1 MRTAHVRLIL
11 AAGLAT
17 AGASL
22 AWAQAPATSAPPSTP
37 TPAAAPPSGPAP
49 TTSSAP
55 LPQTSP
61 VAPANPATP
70 AGAAAQG
77 VAPTTA
83 PATAAPPAAPAADE
97 PPPAVPTT
105 GDGAVIVSVLEKV
118 CVPLVRG
125 GNLDQL
131 AAQLPGMRKNRRDGT
146 WTMPLGGTRD
156 YQVTV
161 LAQGVNKDV
170 CQAEVHFAIGQ
181 DAPIVKAINIW
192 SFLHKPELISTAN
205 YVQVEGDGVKRVRK
219 SWEHLESN
227 SSTAVN
233 FTTWRKPDD
242 SSLNR
247 GYDTG
252 ILYYQER
259 KF

>member
-1 MRTAHVRLIL
+1 MRTATVRMIL
-11 AAGLAT
+11 LAGVAS

-22 AWAQAPATSAPPSTP
+22 AWAQAPATTAPPSTP

-61 VAPANPATP
+61 VAPASPATP
-70 AGAAAQG
+70 AGAAPQG
-77 VAPTTA
+77 VAPTA
-83 PATAAPPAAPAADE
+83 PEATPNPADAPPTL
-97 PPPAVPTT
+97 PTA
-105 GDGAVIVSVLEKV
+105 GDGAVIVNVLEKI

-131 AAQLPGMRKNRRDGT
+131 APQLPGMRKNRRDNT
-146 WTMPLGGTRD
+146 WSMPLGGSRD
-156 YQVTV
+156 YQLTI

-170 CQAEVHFAIGQ
+170 CQAEVHFAVGQ
-181 DAPIVKAINIW
+181 DAPIVKTINIW
-192 SFLHKPELISTAN
+192 SFLHRPELILQAN
-205 YVQVEGDGVKRVRK
+205 YVAVEADGVKRVRK

-242 SSLNR
+242 SPLNR

>member
-1 MRTAHVRLIL
+1 MPTASLRLML
-11 AAGLAT
+11 AAGACAAAT
-17 AGASL
+17 A
-22 AWAQAPATSAPPSTP
+22 AWAQAPATATP
-37 TPAAAPPSGPAP
+37 
-49 TTSSAP
+49 
-55 LPQTSP
+55 
-61 VAPANPATP
+61 PATP
-70 AGAAAQG
+70 AAPAPAAA
-77 VAPTTA
+77 APVTPA
-83 PATAAPPAAPAADE
+83 PAAASPATAAPAPAAAAPE
-97 PPPAVPTT
+97 TPPNPAEAPPTLPT
-105 GDGAVIVSVLEKV
+105 EGDGAAIINVLEKV

-131 AAQLPGMRKNRRDGT
+131 VAQLPGARKNRRDNS
-146 WTMPLGGTRD
+146 WSAPLAGDKNYTISF
-156 YQVTV
+156 
-161 LAQGVNKDV
+161 LPQGVNKDV

-192 SFLHKPELISTAN
+192 SFLHRPELILQAN
-205 YVQVEGDGVKRVRK
+205 YVAVEGDGVKRVRK

-247 GYDTG
+247 NYDTG
-252 ILYYQER
+252 YLFYQER

>member
-1 MRTAHVRLIL
+1 MRTATVSLIL
-11 AAGLAT
+11 AAGIAS
-17 AGASL
+17 AGATV
-22 AWAQAPATSAPPSTP
+22 AWAQAPAVTAPPSTP

-55 LPQTSP
+55 LSQTSP
-61 VAPANPATP
+61 VPPASPATP
-70 AGAAAQG
+70 AGAAPQG
-77 VAPTTA
+77 VAPTG
-83 PATAAPPAAPAADE
+83 APAAAAPE
-97 PPPAVPTT
+97 ATPNPAEAPPTIPTT
-105 GDGAVIVSVLEKV
+105 GDGAVIINVLEKV

-131 AAQLPGMRKNRRDGT
+131 APQLPGMRKNRRDGT
-146 WTMPLGGTRD
+146 WSMPLGGSRD
-156 YQVTV
+156 YQLTV

-170 CQAEVHFAIGQ
+170 CQAEVHFAVGQ

-205 YVQVEGDGVKRVRK
+205 YVAVEADGVKRVRK

-242 SSLNR
+242 SPLNR

>member
-1 MRTAHVRLIL
+1 MRNATVRLIL
-11 AAGLAT
+11 LAGVAS

-22 AWAQAPATSAPPSTP
+22 AWAQAPATTAPPSTP

-55 LPQTSP
+55 LSQTSP
-61 VAPANPATP
+61 VPPATP
-70 AGAAAQG
+70 ASPAGAAPQG
-77 VAPTTA
+77 VAPSA
-83 PATAAPPAAPAADE
+83 PEAPPAANETPTL
-97 PPPAVPTT
+97 PTT
-105 GDGAVIVSVLEKV
+105 GDGAVIINVLEKV

-131 AAQLPGMRKNRRDGT
+131 APQIPGMRKNRRDNT
-146 WTMPLGGTRD
+146 WSMPLGGQRD
-156 YQVTV
+156 YQLTI

-170 CQAEVHFAIGQ
+170 CQAEVHFAVGQ

-192 SFLHKPELISTAN
+192 SFLHKPELILQAN
-205 YVQVEGDGVKRVRK
+205 YVAVEGDGVKRVRK

-242 SSLNR
+242 SPLNR